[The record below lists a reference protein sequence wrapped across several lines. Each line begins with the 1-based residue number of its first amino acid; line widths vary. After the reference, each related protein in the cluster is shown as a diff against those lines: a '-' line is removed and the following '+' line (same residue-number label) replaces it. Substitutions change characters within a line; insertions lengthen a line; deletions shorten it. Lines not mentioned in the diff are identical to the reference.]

1 MPHHDLR
8 LEVEGDENEG
18 NECGDGEPQLPLV
31 KDREAGRDHQSVD
44 RLEDHTDR
52 GSGRLFLWLPI
63 TKHAK
68 LITRSR
74 NQFQEF
80 IQKMLAKIALNAKK
94 LTVN

>member
-31 KDREAGRDHQSVD
+31 KDGEADRDHQSVD
-44 RLEDHTDR
+44 RLEDHSDR
-52 GSGRLFLWLPI
+52 GSGRLFFWLPN

-68 LITRSR
+68 LIESQ
-74 NQFQEF
+74 NHFQEF
-80 IQKMLAKIALNAKK
+80 IQKMLACCFDSLKN
-94 LTVN
+94 